1 MSDADDKDDK
11 GSKDD
16 DKGSKGGGTTTKDEI
31 REVVSE
37 VLGGLFKS
45 GRADVHD
52 DDDDDDRS
60 SSRRRRT
67 GRGRGVDVDDIG
79 RQVEDAVAKVNART
93 AAEKKEAERE
103 ARIAALEER
112 TAKPEK
118 QPREY
123 RRATRLMGWV
133 SDDDD

>member
-1 MSDADDKDDK
+1 MSDADDKKDDKDDKKDDK
-11 GSKDD
+11 GGGADKDA
-16 DKGSKGGGTTTKDEI
+16 I

-60 SSRRRRT
+60 SRRRSSR

-79 RQVEDAVAKVNART
+79 RQVEEAVGRVSART

-103 ARIAALEER
+103 ARLKALEEK

-118 QPREY
+118 TPREH
-123 RRATRLMGWV
+123 RKVSRWMGWV